1 MAEEYGPRYQ
11 INWRMAGVIVGAL
24 ALGFTAFS
32 WLAHGWIEAEGE
44 LTREKLE
51 TIRQENRADNEAL
64 RADNEALRADNAAL
78 RADNAATRA
87 YISEVVLP
95 LAREGAANAAKIEK
109 FEDDLESDERL
120 DRLESLVDQLSQ

>member
-1 MAEEYGPRYQ
+1 MLRVFVNLKGNEMTEEYGSRYQ
-11 INWRMAGVIVGAL
+11 INWGMAGVIVGAL
-24 ALGFTAFS
+24 ALGFAAFS

-51 TIRQENRADNEAL
+51 TIRQENRADNEA
-64 RADNEALRADNAAL
+64 
-78 RADNAATRA
+78 TRA

-109 FEDDLESDERL
+109 FEDDIETDERL
-120 DRLESLVDQLSQ
+120 DRLESQVDQLSQ

>member
-1 MAEEYGPRYQ
+1 MLRVFVNLKGNDMAEEYGPRNPIY
-11 INWRMAGVIVGAL
+11 WGMAGVIVGAL
-24 ALGFTAFS
+24 ALGFAAFS

-51 TIRQENRADNEAL
+51 TIRQENRADNEA
-64 RADNEALRADNAAL
+64 
-78 RADNAATRA
+78 TRA

-109 FEDDLESDERL
+109 IEDDLESDERL
-120 DRLESLVDQLSQ
+120 DRLESQVDHLSQ

>member
-1 MAEEYGPRYQ
+1 MAEEYGPRNPIY
-11 INWRMAGVIVGAL
+11 WGMAGVIVGAL
-24 ALGFTAFS
+24 ALGFAAFS

-51 TIRQENRADNEAL
+51 TIRQENRADNEA
-64 RADNEALRADNAAL
+64 
-78 RADNAATRA
+78 TRA

-109 FEDDLESDERL
+109 IEDDLESDERL
-120 DRLESLVDQLSQ
+120 DRLESQVDHLSQ

>member
-1 MAEEYGPRYQ
+1 MAEENGQRYQ
-11 INWRMAGVIVGAL
+11 INWGMAGVIVGAL
-24 ALGFTAFS
+24 ALGFAAFS

-64 RADNEALRADNAAL
+64 RADNEALRADNE
-78 RADNAATRA
+78 ATRA

-109 FEDDLESDERL
+109 FEDDLETDERL
-120 DRLESLVDQLSQ
+120 DRLESQIDQLSQ